1 MEMLREHTSSAGS
14 SSTTSTN
21 SCCCSARESTST
33 TSTTTAKA
41 NTGASDIMRYLTTY
55 RPLIAIGGVALAG
68 GLIST
73 FAAHQM
79 RIEAGMRVAMALSL
93 LPLALLKLF
102 DVRGFA
108 AGFARYDPIA
118 KRIPFYSRV
127 YPFLEAALGLCF
139 LNSVLL
145 VYANLFVLVMFG
157 VNSVGVLTMLRRGD
171 TVTCACV
178 GAGFAI
184 PLGRVTLAEDI
195 FMSGMAALMLAM

>member
-1 MEMLREHTSSAGS
+1 MLDEHTPSAESSSA
-14 SSTTSTN
+14 TN
-21 SCCCSARESTST
+21 ATSCCRSAREPVST
-33 TSTTTAKA
+33 TIQTTAKA
-41 NTGASDIMRYLTTY
+41 NTGVGGITPYLTNY

-79 RIEAGMRVAMALSL
+79 RIEAGMRVVMALSL

-102 DVRGFA
+102 DVPGFA

-118 KRIPFYSRV
+118 KRLPLYSLL

-145 VYANLFVLVMFG
+145 FYANLFVLVMFG
-157 VNSVGVLTMLRRGD
+157 ANSVGVLTSLRHGD
-171 TVTCACV
+171 RLTCACA

-195 FMSGMAALMLAM
+195 FMSGMAALMLTM